1 MAPNYQGIRFY
12 NPLFITFASLFCFLY
27 QTFTHKESFALQ
39 YFESTGICFLQKLF
53 LTDYLNGDTYYKT
66 AYPEHNLVRT
76 KAQLALLHSIDAHL
90 DEMKQYIDNY
100 KL

>member
-39 YFESTGICFLQKLF
+39 YSESTGIYFSQKPSKVSCLYINAILANGIENHLQMGL
-53 LTDYLNGDTYYKT
+53 
-66 AYPEHNLVRT
+66 
-76 KAQLALLHSIDAHL
+76 
-90 DEMKQYIDNY
+90 
-100 KL
+100 

>member
-39 YFESTGICFLQKLF
+39 YFESTGICFF
-53 LTDYLNGDTYYKT
+53 VKT
-66 AYPEHNLVRT
+66 V
-76 KAQLALLHSIDAHL
+76 
-90 DEMKQYIDNY
+90 
-100 KL
+100 